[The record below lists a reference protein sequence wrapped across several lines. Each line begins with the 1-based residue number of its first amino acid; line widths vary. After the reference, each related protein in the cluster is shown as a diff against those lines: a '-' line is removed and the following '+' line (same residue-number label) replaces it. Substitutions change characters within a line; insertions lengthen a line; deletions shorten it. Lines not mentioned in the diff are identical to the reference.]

1 MKVQK
6 HNDSHSDEYWEEIF
20 DSIDMDFLPLEYLD
34 LIIVKFLDGKIWE
47 IDVGKTAKNTEES
60 IDDILEKFF
69 EEYED
74 SIDTIDFRLNTKKLI
89 NDVGR
94 RTKKFLKTNK

>member
-1 MKVQK
+1 MQK
-6 HNDSHSDEYWEEIF
+6 HNDSQSDEYWEEIF
-20 DSIDMDFLPLEYLD
+20 DSVDMDFLPLEYLD

-47 IDVGKTAKNTEES
+47 IDVGKTSKDTEDS

-74 SIDTIDFRLNTKKLI
+74 TIDTIDFRLNTKKLTH
-89 NDVGR
+89 DVGK